1 MSTPFHRLARETPQ
15 HAWWKLPL
23 AGLIAVFGYVGV
35 TIALVVGVMIALF
48 AAGHDGGEIITRWLD
63 SSDQLELQEP
73 GFFALSMIGV
83 ALMLPVIL
91 LAVLI
96 AGPRPIGFLTSVE
109 GRMRWGWL
117 GRMIVLAF
125 VVYGLALAV
134 TLTVSEAVEPGDVSA
149 PRVDGTVITVLVLV
163 LVLVLT
169 PFQAAAEEYVFR
181 GYLLQLVGS
190 WTRFAFIPI
199 LVSVPIFAAGHTYNL
214 WGLVDVGI
222 FGLTAAYLTIRTGGL
237 EAGIAAHIANNVVL
251 MVVDALGM
259 ITSTGE
265 GGPVDLIPTVVT
277 SVVMV
282 GLVSRLATRQGIART
297 RPPIEPPPPPPAPMW
312 PPPPYAM
319 IWWPP
324 PAYVPP
330 PAWPPPYPP
339 PGPPEVNRPAYP
351 GEVPPDRGS

>member
-1 MSTPFHRLARETPQ
+1 MSTPYHRLARETPE
-15 HAWWKLPL
+15 HAWWKLPV
-23 AGLIAVFGYVGV
+23 AGLIAVFGYVGM
-35 TIALVVGVMIALF
+35 TIALVLGVLIALF
-48 AAGHDGGEIITRWLD
+48 ATGHGGAEFITRWLA

-91 LAVLI
+91 VAVLI
-96 AGPRPIGFLTSVE
+96 TGPRPIGFLTSVE

-117 GRMIVLAF
+117 CRMIALAL
-125 VVYGLALAV
+125 VVYGVALAV
-134 TLTVSEAVEPGDVSA
+134 TLAVSEAVEPGDVNA
-149 PRVDGTVITVLVLV
+149 PRVDDTVITVLVLV
-163 LVLVLT
+163 LLLT

-190 WTRFAFIPI
+190 WTRFAVIPI
-199 LVSVPIFAAGHTYNL
+199 LVSVPIFAAGHTYNF

-222 FGLTAAYLTIRTGGL
+222 FGLTAAYLTVRTGGL

-277 SVVMV
+277 SLVMV
-282 GLVSRLATRQGIART
+282 GLVSWLATRQGIVRT

-324 PAYVPP
+324 PVYAPP
-330 PAWPPPYPP
+330 PAWPPP
-339 PGPPEVNRPAYP
+339 
-351 GEVPPDRGS
+351 DRSF